1 MILIPTTGRCRKL
14 SASPAFIVALAVL
27 LCCWSSLPA
36 AAQTQDAAAPS
47 VSQQLEKLATA
58 LRATQQQVE
67 QSQQQIQQMQAEID
81 RLRALLAVKDAARDA
96 GTPATA
102 TPVPAPVPVTA
113 AAAGAS
119 TAASSE
125 TAEEIDIL
133 KSASAQQQQTKVES
147 SSRFPVRLTG
157 LVLFN
162 AFVNHGAVDEIDLP
176 SSALLPSTTS
186 SNIST
191 GASLRQTILGL
202 EGTGP
207 VLDGAQT
214 RARVSMDFFG
224 GVTDGATGGPAGTV
238 RLRTAAITAAWTH
251 DTLEA
256 NYDTPLI
263 SPLSPDSFATV
274 AQPSL
279 AWSGNL
285 WTWAPQLLWT
295 HTFAL
300 PNPDRT
306 VSFQLG
312 LLDTQ
317 TLNAASYFTQRSVGA
332 GEASGQPSYETR
344 LAYSAGKAHS
354 GGNEEP
360 HLELGIGGLYGRQ
373 NYKGNQQVDTWATTA
388 DWMIPLGMRLR
399 VSGELYRGRGLGDL
413 GGGAYRNTV
422 MYAVPNSTATYLRAL
437 DAEGGWLQLG
447 YRVSSRLQAHASMGQ
462 DSASGNEL
470 RTSVP
475 LSGTSPIYFY
485 ARNRSIVGNLIF
497 RPWSSIIISP
507 EYRRL
512 QSWPILGSANTA
524 NIFTLTFGYEF

>member
-1 MILIPTTGRCRKL
+1 MK
-14 SASPAFIVALAVL
+14 
-27 LCCWSSLPA
+27 
-36 AAQTQDAAAPS
+36 AQTESHPDGS
-47 VSQQLEKLATA
+47 VSQQLEKLAAA
-58 LRATQQQVE
+58 LRATQQRVE

-81 RLRALLAVKDAARDA
+81 RLRELLAAKETPPQQ
-96 GTPATA
+96 GTVAV
-102 TPVPAPVPVTA
+102 TPVVPA
-113 AAAGAS
+113 AAAGGVEDS
-119 TAASSE
+119 AAKSAD
-125 TAEEIDIL
+125 AEDIDIL

-162 AFVNHGAVDEIDLP
+162 SFVNQGTVDQIDLP

-186 SNIST
+186 SNTST

-207 VLDGAQT
+207 VLGGAQT
-214 RARVSMDFFG
+214 SARVSMDFFG
-224 GVTDGATGGPAGTV
+224 GVTGSATSGPAGTV
-238 RLRTAAITAAWTH
+238 RLRTAAITASWAR

-285 WTWAPQLLWT
+285 WTWAPQFMWKHSFGLENT
-295 HTFAL
+295 NRAL
-300 PNPDRT
+300 
-306 VSFQLG
+306 SFQLG

-317 TLNAASYFTQRSVGA
+317 TLNAASNVTLRATGA

-344 LAYSAGKAHS
+344 LAYSSSK
-354 GGNEEP
+354 NE
-360 HLELGIGGLYGRQ
+360 HHFELGIGGLYGRQ
-373 NYKGNQQVDTWATTA
+373 NYKGNQRVDTWATTA
-388 DWMIPLGMRLR
+388 DWRVPFGHRLHL
-399 VSGELYRGRGLGDL
+399 SGELYRGRGLGDL

-422 MYAVPNSTATYLRAL
+422 TYNFPNSTATYLRAL
-437 DAEGGWLQLG
+437 NAEGGWLEWSYKL
-447 YRVSSRLQAHASMGQ
+447 SSTLNANASIGQ

-470 RTSVP
+470 RNSVP
-475 LSGTSPIYFY
+475 LSGASPIFFY
-485 ARNRSIVGNLIF
+485 TRNRSIVGNLIF
-497 RPWSSIIISP
+497 RPWSSIILSP

-512 QSWPILGSANTA
+512 QSWPILGGVNTA
-524 NIFTLTFGYEF
+524 NIYTLTFGYQF

>member
-1 MILIPTTGRCRKL
+1 MIRILVKIRPGHLATLVLVSVLGFTTTL
-14 SASPAFIVALAVL
+14 TAT
-27 LCCWSSLPA
+27 
-36 AAQTQDAAAPS
+36 AQTENNPNPS
-47 VSQQLEKLATA
+47 PSQQLEKLAA
-58 LRATQQQVE
+58 ELRTTQQQVE
-67 QSQQQIQQMQAEID
+67 RSQQQIQQMQAGID
-81 RLRALLAVKDAARDA
+81 RLRALLAAKDAASQA
-96 GTPATA
+96 ATA
-102 TPVPAPVPVTA
+102 PVPTPVPPPPAVATED
-113 AAAGAS
+113 S
-119 TAASSE
+119 TERSVSE
-125 TAEEIDIL
+125 EDIDIL
-133 KSASAQQQQTKVES
+133 KSASDQQQQTKVES
-147 SSRFPVRLTG
+147 SSKLPVRLTG

-162 AFVNHGAVDEIDLP
+162 SFVNQGTVDQIDLP

-186 SNIST
+186 SNTST

-207 VLDGAQT
+207 VLAGAQT
-214 RARVSMDFFG
+214 SARVSMDFFG
-224 GVTDGATGGPAGTV
+224 GVTGSASSGPAGTV
-238 RLRTAAITAAWTH
+238 RLRTAAITASWTH

-285 WTWAPQLLWT
+285 WTWAPQFLWT
-295 HTFAL
+295 HSFAL
-300 PNPDRT
+300 WTTERT
-306 VSFQLG
+306 LSFQLG

-317 TLNAASYFTQRSVGA
+317 TLNASSNLTQRSIGA

-344 LAYSAGKAHS
+344 LAYSSGKDEH
-354 GGNEEP
+354 

-373 NYKGNQQVDTWATTA
+373 DYKGNQRVDTWATTA
-388 DWMIPLGMRLR
+388 DWR
-399 VSGELYRGRGLGDL
+399 VLFTDHLHLSGELYRGRGLGDL

-422 MYAVPNSTATYLRAL
+422 TYNFPNSTATYLRAL
-437 DAEGGWLQLG
+437 DAQGGWLQWSYKL
-447 YRVSSRLQAHASMGQ
+447 SSTLNANASIGQ

-470 RTSVP
+470 RNSIP
-475 LSGTSPIYFY
+475 LSGAGPIFFY

-512 QSWPILGSANTA
+512 QSWPILGSVNTA
-524 NIFTLTFGYEF
+524 NIYTLTFGYQF

>member
-1 MILIPTTGRCRKL
+1 MIRIPTKGRTGPL
-14 SASPAFIVALAVL
+14 STLLLASAICFATAFPAK
-27 LCCWSSLPA
+27 
-36 AAQTQDAAAPS
+36 AQTETNSGPS
-47 VSQQLEKLATA
+47 VSQQLEKLAVA

-81 RLRALLAVKDAARDA
+81 RLRALLAAKDSL
-96 GTPATA
+96 PNSSATA
-102 TPVPAPVPVTA
+102 GPPPAPKAT
-113 AAAGAS
+113 
-119 TAASSE
+119 TESSDTSE
-125 TAEEIDIL
+125 DIDIL

-147 SSRFPVRLTG
+147 SSRLPVRLTG

-162 AFVNHGAVDEIDLP
+162 SFINQGTVDQIDLP
-176 SSALLPSTTS
+176 SSALLPSTAS
-186 SNIST
+186 SNTST
-191 GASLRQTILGL
+191 GASLRQTLLGL

-207 VLDGAQT
+207 VLGGAHT
-214 RARVSMDFFG
+214 GARVSIDFFG
-224 GVTDGATGGPAGTV
+224 GVTGSATSGPAGTV

-251 DTLEA
+251 DALEA
-256 NYDTPLI
+256 NYDTPLV
-263 SPLSPDSFATV
+263 SPLSPESFATV

-285 WTWAPQLLWT
+285 WTWAPQFLWT
-295 HTFAL
+295 HTFGL
-300 PNPDRT
+300 ESPGRS

-317 TLNAASYFTQRSVGA
+317 TLNAASNLTQRSTGA

-344 LAYSAGKAHS
+344 LAYRS
-354 GGNEEP
+354 GMEER

-373 NYKGNQQVDTWATTA
+373 DYKSNQRVDTWATTA
-388 DWMIPLGMRLR
+388 DWRVPFGARLDL
-399 VSGELYRGRGLGDL
+399 SGELYRGRGLGDL

-422 MYAVPNSTATYLRAL
+422 TYNFPNSTANYLRAL
-437 DAEGGWLQLG
+437 DAEGGWLQWSYTLF
-447 YRVSSRLQAHASMGQ
+447 STLHANASIGQ

-475 LSGTSPIYFY
+475 LSGAGPIFFY

-512 QSWPILGSANTA
+512 QSWPILGSVNTA
-524 NIFTLTFGYEF
+524 NLYTLTFGYQF

>member
-1 MILIPTTGRCRKL
+1 MIRTPMNWYRR
-14 SASPAFIVALAVL
+14 V
-27 LCCWSSLPA
+27 SSLVLASVLCFVAALPA
-36 AAQTQDAAAPS
+36 NAQTASTPDPS
-47 VSQQLEKLATA
+47 VSQQLEKLAAA
-58 LRATQQQVE
+58 LRATQQQVD
-67 QSQQQIQQMQAEID
+67 QSRQQIQQMHVEID
-81 RLRALLAVKDAARDA
+81 RLRALLAAKDAPPKPA
-96 GTPATA
+96 GLATAPATA
-102 TPVPAPVPVTA
+102 TD
-113 AAAGAS
+113 
-119 TAASSE
+119 SSE
-125 TAEEIDIL
+125 ISEDIDIL
-133 KSASAQQQQTKVES
+133 KSSSAQQQQTKVES
-147 SSRFPVRLTG
+147 SSKFPVRLTG

-162 AFVNHGAVDEIDLP
+162 GFVNQGTVDQIDLP

-186 SNIST
+186 SNTST

-207 VLDGAQT
+207 VLGGAQT
-214 RARVSMDFFG
+214 SARISIDFFG
-224 GVTDGATGGPAGTV
+224 GVTGSANSGPAGTV

-285 WTWAPQLLWT
+285 WTWAPQFLWT
-295 HTFAL
+295 HSL
-300 PNPDRT
+300 PLARADRAFT
-306 VSFQLG
+306 FQLG

-317 TLNAASYFTQRSVGA
+317 TLNVASNLTQRSIGA

-344 LAYSAGKAHS
+344 LAYSSGKD
-354 GGNEEP
+354 E

-373 NYKGNQQVDTWATTA
+373 DYKGNQRVDTWATTA
-388 DWMIPLGMRLR
+388 DWRVPFGSRLHL
-399 VSGELYRGRGLGDL
+399 SGELYRGRGLGDL

-422 MYAVPNSTATYLRAL
+422 TDTFPNSTATYLRAL
-437 DAEGGWLQLG
+437 DAEGGWLQWS
-447 YRVSSRLQAHASMGQ
+447 YKFSSTLSANTSFGQ

-470 RTSVP
+470 RNAVP
-475 LSGTSPIYFY
+475 LSGASPIFFY

-512 QSWPILGSANTA
+512 QSWPILGSVNTA
-524 NIFTLTFGYEF
+524 NIYTLTFGYQF

>member
-1 MILIPTTGRCRKL
+1 MIRIPTKFRPRHVSTL
-14 SASPAFIVALAVL
+14 FLVSA
-27 LCCWSSLPA
+27 LCFVTALPA
-36 AAQTQDAAAPS
+36 KAQTESSPDSP
-47 VSQQLEKLATA
+47 VSQQLEKLAAA

-67 QSQQQIQQMQAEID
+67 QSQKQIQQMQAEID
-81 RLRALLAVKDAARDA
+81 RLRALLAAKDALPKSSDA
-96 GTPATA
+96 VGPPPALTSA
-102 TPVPAPVPVTA
+102 TE
-113 AAAGAS
+113 
-119 TAASSE
+119 SSE
-125 TAEEIDIL
+125 TSEDIDIL

-162 AFVNHGAVDEIDLP
+162 SFVNQGTVDQIDLP

-186 SNIST
+186 GNTSA

-207 VLDGAQT
+207 ALGGAQT
-214 RARVSMDFFG
+214 SARVSMDFFS
-224 GVTDGATGGPAGTV
+224 GVTGAATSGPAGTV

-251 DTLEA
+251 DKIEA

-285 WTWAPQLLWT
+285 WTWAPQFIWT
-295 HTFAL
+295 HSLAL
-300 PNPDRT
+300 AKADRAF
-306 VSFQLG
+306 SFQLG

-317 TLNAASYFTQRSVGA
+317 TLNAAGNLTQRSIGA

-344 LAYSAGKAHS
+344 LAYSSGKDEH
-354 GGNEEP
+354 
-360 HLELGIGGLYGRQ
+360 HFELGIGGLYGRQ
-373 NYKGNQQVDTWATTA
+373 VYKGNQQVDTWATTA
-388 DWMIPLGMRLR
+388 DWRVPFSGRLHL
-399 VSGELYRGRGLGDL
+399 SGELYRGRGLGDL

-422 MYAVPNSTATYLRAL
+422 TYNFPNSTATYLRAL
-437 DAEGGWLQLG
+437 DAEGGWLQWSYKL
-447 YRVSSRLQAHASMGQ
+447 SSILSANASVGQ

-470 RTSVP
+470 RSSVP
-475 LSGTSPIYFY
+475 LSGAGPIFFY

-512 QSWPILGSANTA
+512 QSWPILGVVNTA
-524 NIFTLTFGYEF
+524 NIYTLTFGYQF